1 MTMTRKHYVALAKA
15 LRDTRPEADAPYR
28 DVSAEAHAHYDG
40 RNAQWVVTAFAVL
53 DAVADFNPNFDRLK
67 FLEAMGAG
75 YSDATN

>member
-1 MTMTRKHYVALAKA
+1 MTKI
-15 LRDTRPEADAPYR
+15 
-28 DVSAEAHAHYDG
+28 
-40 RNAQWVVTAFAVL
+40 